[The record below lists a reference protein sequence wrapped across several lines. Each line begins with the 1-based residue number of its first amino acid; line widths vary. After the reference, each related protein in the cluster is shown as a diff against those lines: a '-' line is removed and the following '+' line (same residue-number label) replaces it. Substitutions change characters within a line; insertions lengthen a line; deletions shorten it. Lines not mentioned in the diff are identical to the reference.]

1 MPETSL
7 LDRAPITRRKL
18 DVDEYHRMGEAGIL
32 RDDDRVELIEGELVQ
47 MTPIGNPHAG
57 TANRLTRLFVAAVGP
72 RAVVTVQNPVRLD
85 RHNEPQPDL
94 MLLRFR
100 DDDYYGKT
108 PTPDDVLLL
117 VEVADSSLRYDRE
130 TKLPLYAK
138 HGIPEVWIVNLADKL
153 VEVCRDP
160 GPDGYG
166 SVASVGRGG
175 SLEPALLPGA
185 IIKIDDILGWWTA

>member
-47 MTPIGNPHAG
+47 MTPIGSPHAG

-117 VEVADSSLRYDRE
+117 VEVADSSLRADRSV
-130 TKLPLYAK
+130 KLPLYAK
-138 HGIPEVWIVNLADKL
+138 SGVPEVWVVNLVDKV
-153 VEVCRDP
+153 VEICRDP
-160 GPDGYG
+160 GPDGYR
-166 SVASVGRGG
+166 SVTPAGRGA
-175 SLEPALLPGA
+175 SLEPALLPGVA
-185 IIKIDDILGWWTA
+185 LRAADVLLG